1 MRVCKA
7 FFFSSSIFRL
17 LRTEKLE
24 FGDCKRGEAVE
35 NPGCLSIVKGRQES
49 RKTIIILMGRS
60 NRL

>member
-1 MRVCKA
+1 M
-7 FFFSSSIFRL
+7 

-49 RKTIIILMGRS
+49 RKTIIILNG
-60 NRL
+60 